1 MGKTTGFL
9 EYKRTDLPD
18 RDPLK
23 RIIDWNE
30 IHLPLDLDERRRQ
43 GARCMDCGV
52 PFCHSGVM
60 MNGMMTGCPLHNL
73 IPEWNDLIYKGQ
85 WEEAYRRLTPYRAL
99 PRVYRARVPGAVR
112 GRVYVRRAWR
122 RLGDGARQRMHADRH
137 GV

>member
-85 WEEAYRRLTPYRAL
+85 WEEAYRRLSHTAPSPSL
-99 PRVYRARVPGAVR
+99 PGACARRCARARV
-112 GRVYVRRAWR
+112 RAA
-122 RLGDGARQRMHADRH
+122 GMAKAR
-137 GV
+137 